1 LDLISQK
8 LNPTK
13 VKQHSQGN
21 AMMRLWGRISSIN
34 VQKVL
39 WCLAELGLKESVDFE
54 RIDAG
59 LQFGVVRS
67 PEFLK
72 LNPNG
77 LVPTL
82 EEGELVLWESN
93 TIMRFLASQHDKN
106 KRFPSSIAAQ
116 YGSEKWMDWQVGT
129 LWPVLRPAFIGL
141 TRVPEAERDHAG
153 IQKAY
158 QDTNQLF
165 ALLDQTLGLQAYCSG
180 KQFHIGDIVLALCVH
195 RWILLNETF
204 PKQTGT
210 RVELKNIHR
219 WLEQLKTETRFQ
231 EFAEKELNIISK

>member
-1 LDLISQK
+1 
-8 LNPTK
+8 
-13 VKQHSQGN
+13 
-21 AMMRLWGRISSIN
+21 MMRLWGRKSSIN

-39 WCLAELGLKESVDFE
+39 WCLAELGLKEGVDFE

-82 EEGELVLWESN
+82 EDGDLILWESN
-93 TIMRFLASQHDKN
+93 TIMRYLVSQHDQN
-106 KRFPSSIAAQ
+106 KRFPSDIASQ

-129 LWPVLRPAFIGL
+129 MWPVLRPTFIGL
-141 TRVPEAERDHAG
+141 TRTPAADRNHVV

-158 QDTNQLF
+158 QDTNDLF
-165 ALLDQTLGLQAYCSG
+165 SLLDQTLASQAYCSG
-180 KQFHIGDIVLALCVH
+180 NQFHLGDIVLALCVH
-195 RWILLNETF
+195 RWILLNEIF
-204 PKQTGT
+204 PKETGI
-210 RVELKNIHR
+210 RADLKNINR
-219 WLEQLKTETRFQ
+219 WLKQLKAETHFQ

>member
-1 LDLISQK
+1 
-8 LNPTK
+8 
-13 VKQHSQGN
+13 
-21 AMMRLWGRISSIN
+21 MMRLWGRQSSIN

-39 WCLAELGLKESVDFE
+39 WCLAELGLEKDKDFE

-59 LQFGVVRS
+59 MHFGIVRS

-82 EEGELVLWESN
+82 EDGDLVLWESN
-93 TIMRFLASQHDKN
+93 TIMRYLVSQHDKN
-106 KRFPSSIAAQ
+106 KRFPSSIATQ
-116 YGSEKWMDWQVGT
+116 FSSEKWMDWQVGT
-129 LWPVLRPAFIGL
+129 LWPVLRPTFIGL
-141 TRVPEAERDHAG
+141 TRVPEAEQDHAR

-165 ALLDQTLGLQAYCSG
+165 ALLNQILESQAYCSG
-180 KQFHIGDIVLALCVH
+180 EQFHIGDIVLALCVH

-204 PKQTGT
+204 PKQTGERT
-210 RVELKNIHR
+210 NLKNINR
-219 WLEQLKTETRFQ
+219 WLKQLEGETYFQ
-231 EFAEKELNIISK
+231 EFAEKELNIINK

>member
-1 LDLISQK
+1 
-8 LNPTK
+8 
-13 VKQHSQGN
+13 
-21 AMMRLWGRISSIN
+21 MMRLWGRKSSIN

-39 WCLAELGLKESVDFE
+39 WCFAELGLQEDKDFE

-59 LQFGVVRS
+59 MHFGIVRS

-82 EEGELVLWESN
+82 EDGDLVLWESN
-93 TIMRFLASQHDKN
+93 TIMRYLVLQHDKN
-106 KRFPSSIAAQ
+106 KRFPSGIDTQFS
-116 YGSEKWMDWQVGT
+116 SEKWMDWQVGT

-141 TRVPEAERDHAG
+141 TRIPEAERDHAG

-165 ALLDQTLGLQAYCSG
+165 ALLNQALESQAYCSG
-180 KQFHIGDIVLALCVH
+180 DRFHLGDIVLALCVH

-204 PKQTGT
+204 PKQTGERT
-210 RVELKNIHR
+210 NLKNINR
-219 WLEQLKTETRFQ
+219 WLKQLEAETYFQ
-231 EFAEKELNIISK
+231 EFSEKELNIISK

>member
-1 LDLISQK
+1 
-8 LNPTK
+8 
-13 VKQHSQGN
+13 
-21 AMMRLWGRISSIN
+21 MMRLWGRKSSIN

-39 WCLAELGLKESVDFE
+39 WCLAELGLKEGVDFE

-82 EEGELVLWESN
+82 EDGDLILWESN
-93 TIMRFLASQHDKN
+93 TIMRYLVSQHDQN
-106 KRFPSSIAAQ
+106 KRFPSDIASQ

-129 LWPVLRPAFIGL
+129 MWPVLRPTFIGL
-141 TRVPEAERDHAG
+141 TRTPAADRNHVV

-158 QDTNQLF
+158 QDTNELF
-165 ALLDQTLGLQAYCSG
+165 SLLDQTLASQAYCSG
-180 KQFHIGDIVLALCVH
+180 NQFHLGDIVLALCVH
-195 RWILLNETF
+195 RWILLNEIF
-204 PKQTGT
+204 PKETGI
-210 RVELKNIHR
+210 RADLKNINR
-219 WLEQLKTETRFQ
+219 WLKQLKTDTHFQ